1 MKPSLDLAVLGN
13 CEIAALVDTEASIV
27 WCCLP
32 RFDGDPLFH
41 RLVAGGETERGFFGI
56 DVEDRLSTRRHY
68 VGNTAVLETDIASGS
83 GIVRV
88 TDHVPRYE
96 HWGRILRPAM
106 IVRRIEPIAGQPRVT
121 IRIRPLAHWG
131 RRRPDR
137 TRGSNHLRWLLD
149 DQVVRLTTTLPAEF
163 VDREITFTLDRPH
176 VMVLGPDEA
185 IAEELMEF
193 ERRSRERTQDYWT
206 AWTRGLAIP
215 FEWQDVVVR
224 SAITLKLCAYEQS
237 GGIVAALTTS
247 IPEYGS
253 PGRNWDYRFCW
264 LRDAFFSV
272 QALNRLGATAVME
285 NFMGWVKN
293 VVARSPTGYLQ
304 PLYGLTFESRLEEAE
319 VAELSGYRD
328 LGPVRVGNGAYS
340 QVQNDSYG
348 SVVLAL
354 AQSFWDT
361 RLTRRGDVHLFA
373 MLEPLGEQAMRRWN
387 EPDAGVWEY
396 RGRQSVHTHSAV
408 MCWAACDRLARIA
421 DHLGL
426 DDRAATW
433 RSAAE
438 SIHAGIVAAAWN
450 PQTGSFASCFGGADV
465 DASLLLLADLGFVA
479 PSDPM
484 FLGTLAEIERRLR
497 HGNHLYRYATQDDF
511 GEPESAFNI
520 CTLWLAETLARVGRE
535 AEAREVF
542 ASVLAVRND
551 VGLLSEGVELQ
562 TGELWGNFPQTY
574 SMVGLIRCARRLS
587 KPWEDAF

>member
-13 CEIAALVDTEASIV
+13 CEIAALVATDGTIV

-32 RFDGDPLFH
+32 RFDGDPLFD
-41 RLVAGGETERGFFGI
+41 RLVAGPAAEDGCFRI

-68 VGNTAVLETDIASGS
+68 VRNTAVLETDIASGS

-121 IRIRPLAHWG
+121 IRIRPLASWG
-131 RRRPDR
+131 RRKPDM
-137 TRGSNHLRWLLD
+137 TRGSNHVRWLLD
-149 DQVVRLTTTLPAEF
+149 DQVVRLTTTVPAEF
-163 VDREITFTLDRPH
+163 IAREITFTLDRPH

-185 IAEELMEF
+185 IVEELMEY

-206 AWTRGLAIP
+206 TWTRGLAIP

-293 VVARSPTGYLQ
+293 IVARSPSGYLQ
-304 PLYGLTFESRLEEAE
+304 PLYGLTFESRLEEKE
-319 VAELSGYRD
+319 IAELAGYRD

-361 RLTRRGDVHLFA
+361 RMAKPGDAHLFA

-396 RGRQSVHTHSAV
+396 RGRQSVHTHSSV

-421 DHLGL
+421 HRLGL
-426 DDRAATW
+426 DDRAAKW
-433 RSAAE
+433 RAAADQ
-438 SIHAGIVAAAWN
+438 IHAGILEAAWN
-450 PQTGSFASCFGGADV
+450 EETGSFASAFGGHDV

-479 PSDPM
+479 PTDPK
-484 FLGTLAEIERRLR
+484 FLGTLAEIEKRLR
-497 HGNHLYRYATQDDF
+497 HGNHLYRYAAEDDF
-511 GEPESAFNI
+511 GAPESAFNI

>member
-13 CEIAALVDTEASIV
+13 CEIAALVDAEASIV

-41 RLVAGGETERGFFGI
+41 HLVAGSAAEEGRFSI
-56 DVEDRLSTRRHY
+56 DVVDRVSTRRRY
-68 VGNTAVLETDIASGS
+68 LPNTAILETDVASNAGV
-83 GIVRV
+83 VRI

-96 HWGRILRPAM
+96 HWGRTLRPAM
-106 IVRRIEPIAGQPRVT
+106 IVRRIEPIAGQPQVT
-121 IRIRPLAHWG
+121 IRVRPLADWG
-131 RRRPDR
+131 RRRPEM

-149 DQVVRLTTTLPAEF
+149 DHVVRLTTTVPAEF
-163 VDREITFTLDRPH
+163 IAREITFVLDRPH
-176 VMVLGPDEA
+176 VLVLGPDEA
-185 IAEELMEF
+185 IVEELMEF
-193 ERRSRERTQDYWT
+193 ERSSRERTQRYWIE
-206 AWTRGLAIP
+206 WTRGLALP
-215 FEWQDVVVR
+215 FEWQEVVVR

-285 NFMGWVKN
+285 NFIGWVRN
-293 VVARSPTGYLQ
+293 IVTNSPTGYLQ
-304 PLYGLTFESRLEEAE
+304 PLYGLTFERRLDETE
-319 VAELSGYRD
+319 VAELPGYRD
-328 LGPVRVGNGAYS
+328 LGPVRVGNGAWT

-348 SVVLAL
+348 SVILAL

-361 RLTRRGDVHLFA
+361 RLTHRGDVHLFA
-373 MLEPLGEQAMRRWN
+373 LLEPLGEQARRRWN

-421 DHLGL
+421 EHLGL
-426 DDRAATW
+426 TQKAHDWRATADT
-433 RSAAE
+433 
-438 SIHAGIVAAAWN
+438 IHAGIVEAAWN
-450 PQTGSFASCFGGADV
+450 EDMGSFASSFGGRDV

-479 PSDPM
+479 PTDPM
-484 FLGTLAEIERRLR
+484 ALGTLAEVERRLR
-497 HGNHLYRYATQDDF
+497 HGNHLYRYATEDDF

-551 VGLLSEGVELQ
+551 VGLLSEGVEPA

-587 KPWEDAF
+587 KSWEDAF

>member
-1 MKPSLDLAVLGN
+1 MKNSLDLAVLGN
-13 CEIAALVDTEASIV
+13 CEIAALVDADATIV

-41 RLVAGGETERGFFGI
+41 ALVAGSRAEDGSFAI
-56 DVEDRLSTRRHY
+56 DVADKLSTRRRY
-68 VGNTAVLETDIASGS
+68 LTNTAILETDIASAT
-83 GIVRV
+83 GIVRI
-88 TDHVPRYE
+88 TDHVPRYQ
-96 HWGRILRPAM
+96 HWGRILRPSM
-106 IVRRIEPIAGQPRVT
+106 IVRRIEPISGQPQIT
-121 IRIRPLAHWG
+121 IRMRPLTDWG

-137 TRGSNHLRWLLD
+137 TRGSNHVRYLLE
-149 DQVVRLTTTLPAEF
+149 DQVVRLTTTVPAEF
-163 VDREITFTLDRPH
+163 IDREITFVLDRPH
-176 VMVLGPDEA
+176 VLVLGPDEA
-185 IAEELMEF
+185 IVEELMEF
-193 ERRSRERTQDYWT
+193 ERRSRECTHDYWT
-206 AWTRGLAIP
+206 TWTRGLALP

-285 NFMGWVKN
+285 NFMGWVK
-293 VVARSPTGYLQ
+293 
-304 PLYGLTFESRLEEAE
+304 
-319 VAELSGYRD
+319 
-328 LGPVRVGNGAYS
+328 
-340 QVQNDSYG
+340 
-348 SVVLAL
+348 LAL

-361 RLTRRGDVHLFA
+361 RLTHTGDHHLFA

-426 DDRAATW
+426 ADRAAKW
-433 RSAAE
+433 RASADY
-438 SIHAGIVAAAWN
+438 IHEGIVKEAWN
-450 PQTGSFASCFGGADV
+450 EELNSFASCFGGKDV

-479 PSDPM
+479 PRDPM
-484 FLGTLAEIERRLR
+484 ALGTLAEVERRLR
-497 HGNHLYRYATQDDF
+497 HGNHLYRYAGEDDF

-535 AEAREVF
+535 EEAREVF

-551 VGLLSEGVELQ
+551 VGLLSEGVELE

-587 KPWEDAF
+587 KSWEDAF

>member
-1 MKPSLDLAVLGN
+1 MKQSLDLAVLGN
-13 CEIAALVDTEASIV
+13 CEIAALVDRNASIV

-41 RLVAGGETERGFFGI
+41 RLVAGSNEADGHFSI
-56 DVEDRLSTRRHY
+56 DVADTVSTRRAY
-68 VGNTAVLETDIASGS
+68 VPNTSVLETDIASS
-83 GIVRV
+83 AGIVRI

-106 IVRRIEPIAGQPRVT
+106 IVRRIEPIAGQPQVT
-121 IRIRPLAHWG
+121 IRARPLTNWG

-137 TRGSNHLRWLLD
+137 TRGSNHVRWLLD
-149 DQVVRLTTTLPAEF
+149 DQVVRLTTTIPAEF
-163 VDREITFTLDRPH
+163 IDREITFVLDRPH
-176 VMVLGPDEA
+176 AMVLGPDEA
-185 IAEELMEF
+185 IAEELMEY
-193 ERRSRERTQDYWT
+193 ERRSRERTIDYWT
-206 AWTRGLAIP
+206 AWVRGLALP
-215 FEWQDVVVR
+215 FEWQDVVIR

-285 NFMGWVKN
+285 NFMGWVRN

-304 PLYGLTFESRLEEAE
+304 PLYGLTFESRLEEGE
-319 VAELSGYRD
+319 IAELPGYRD

-361 RLTRRGDVHLFA
+361 RLTRPGDAHLFA
-373 MLEPLGEQAMRRWN
+373 MLEPLGEQAKRRWN

-396 RGRQSVHTHSAV
+396 RGRQLVHTHSAV

-421 DHLGL
+421 ERLGL
-426 DDRAATW
+426 EDRAAAW
-433 RSAAE
+433 AAAAQT
-438 SIHAGIVAAAWN
+438 IHAGICAEAWN
-450 PQTGSFASCFGGADV
+450 AELQSFTSHFDGKDV
-465 DASLLLLADLGFVA
+465 DASLLLLVDLGFLA
-479 PSDPM
+479 PMDPRA
-484 FLGTLAEIERRLR
+484 LGTLAEVEKRLR
-497 HGNHLYRYATQDDF
+497 HGNHLYRYAHQDDF

-535 AEAREVF
+535 EEAREVF

-551 VGLLSEGVELQ
+551 VGLLSEGVELSS
-562 TGELWGNFPQTY
+562 GELWGNFPQTY

-587 KPWEDAF
+587 KSWEDAF

>member
-1 MKPSLDLAVLGN
+1 MKNSLDLAVLGN
-13 CEIAALVDTEASIV
+13 CEIAALVDADATIV

-41 RLVAGGETERGFFGI
+41 ALVAGSRAEEGSFAI
-56 DVEDRLSTRRHY
+56 DVADKLSTRRRY
-68 VGNTAVLETDIASGS
+68 LTNTAILETDIASAT
-83 GIVRV
+83 GIVRI
-88 TDHVPRYE
+88 TDHVPRYQ
-96 HWGRILRPAM
+96 HWGRILRPSM
-106 IVRRIEPIAGQPRVT
+106 IVRRIEPISGQPQIT
-121 IRIRPLAHWG
+121 IRMRPLTDWG

-137 TRGSNHLRWLLD
+137 TRGSNHVRYLLE
-149 DQVVRLTTTLPAEF
+149 DQVVRLTTTVPAEF
-163 VDREITFTLDRPH
+163 IDREITFVLDRPH
-176 VMVLGPDEA
+176 VLVLGPDEA
-185 IAEELMEF
+185 IVEELMEF
-193 ERRSRERTQDYWT
+193 ERRSRECTHDYWT
-206 AWTRGLAIP
+206 TWTRGLALP

-247 IPEYGS
+247 VPEYGS

-293 VVARSPTGYLQ
+293 VVARSPSGYLQ
-304 PLYGLTFESRLEEAE
+304 PLYGLTFESRLEERE
-319 VAELSGYRD
+319 VKELPGYRD

-361 RLTRRGDVHLFA
+361 RLTHRGDHHLFA

-426 DDRAATW
+426 ADRAAKW
-433 RSAAE
+433 RASADF
-438 SIHAGIVAAAWN
+438 IHGGIVNEAWN
-450 PQTGSFASCFGGADV
+450 EELNSFTSCFGGKDV

-479 PSDPM
+479 PRDPM
-484 FLGTLAEIERRLR
+484 ALGTLAEVERRLR
-497 HGNHLYRYATQDDF
+497 HGNHLYRYAGEDDF

-535 AEAREVF
+535 EEAREVF

-551 VGLLSEGVELQ
+551 VGLLSEGVELE

-587 KPWEDAF
+587 KSWEDAF

>member
-13 CEIAALVDTEASIV
+13 CEIAALVDEEASVV

-41 RLVAGGETERGFFGI
+41 RLVAGSEAEAGFFSI
-56 DVEDRLSTRRHY
+56 EVADRISTRRAY
-68 VGNTAVLETDIASGS
+68 VPNTAVLETDVASS
-83 GIVRV
+83 AGIVRI
-88 TDHVPRYE
+88 TDHVPRYD

-106 IVRRIEPIAGQPRVT
+106 IVRRIEPIAGQPQVT
-121 IRIRPLAHWG
+121 IRVRPLTDWG
-131 RRRPDR
+131 RRRPER
-137 TRGSNHLRWLLD
+137 TRGSNHVRWLLD
-149 DQVVRLTTTLPAEF
+149 DQVVRLTTTIPAEF
-163 VDREITFTLDRPH
+163 IDREITFVLDRPH
-176 VMVLGPDEA
+176 TMVLGPDEA
-185 IAEELMEF
+185 IAEELMEY

-206 AWTRGLAIP
+206 TWVRGLALP
-215 FEWQDVVVR
+215 FEWQDVVIR

-285 NFMGWVKN
+285 NFMGWVRN

-304 PLYGLTFESRLEEAE
+304 PLYGLTFESRLEEHE
-319 VAELSGYRD
+319 IAELSGYRD

-361 RLTRRGDVHLFA
+361 RLTRRGDAHLFA
-373 MLEPLGEQAMRRWN
+373 TLEPLGEQAKRRWN

-396 RGRQSVHTHSAV
+396 RGRQLIHTHSAV

-421 DHLGL
+421 GRLGL
-426 DDRAATW
+426 DDRAADW
-433 RSAAE
+433 AAAAAA
-438 SIHAGIVAAAWN
+438 IHAGICAEAWN
-450 PQTGSFASCFGGADV
+450 EELQSFTSHFGGKDV
-465 DASLLLLADLGFVA
+465 DASLLLLVDLGFLA
-479 PSDPM
+479 PMDPKA
-484 FLGTLAEIERRLR
+484 LGTLAEVERRLR
-497 HGNHLYRYATQDDF
+497 HGNHLYRYAHEDDF

-551 VGLLSEGVELQ
+551 VGLLSEGVELA